1 MSKRA
6 GVPPFFIGLIVFIVL
21 GIFALGGL
29 FLVTKPTGDQ
39 TKSPHDT
46 SEQLQQRQPQR

>member
-1 MSKRA
+1 MSERT
-6 GVPPFFIGLIVFIVL
+6 GIPRFFIGLIVFIVL
-21 GIFALGGL
+21 GIFALSTA
-29 FLVTKPTGDQ
+29 FLATKPTGDQ